1 MTPFNAL
8 SVTTALVI
16 TGSLSAA
23 HATPDDL
30 DGRYAVACDSVDIA
44 VGLQDFEFTAADGSV
59 RLTTPE
65 SHTLS
70 FDGLACD
77 PDDGW
82 GRAGNRLMV
91 ALMCAWQ
98 VDVLVGLDAVA
109 PQLCEAVADA
119 AVRALEHAGDQLG
132 GTFDL
137 TVRPGGFF
145 GVYRMVGALT
155 TRGGEVR
162 EGDWLVTR
170 SGRFATASL
179 DGIALAVPP
188 LCGLT
193 VGVLTQAIDG
203 RIDREAGYTLDADY
217 FADLSLLC
225 DVADEGEAARVGR
238 LGLTVRANVVGV
250 RE

>member
-1 MTPFNAL
+1 MSHFNL
-8 SVTTALVI
+8 SSFIAALVVI
-16 TGSLSAA
+16 GSLGVA

-30 DGRYAVACDSVDIA
+30 DGRYAVACDSIDISI
-44 VGLQDFEFTAADGSV
+44 GLQDFEFTAADGAV

-70 FDGLACD
+70 FEGLACA
-77 PDDGW
+77 PDDDF
-82 GRAGNRLMV
+82 GRFGNMLRISL
-91 ALMCAWQ
+91 LCAWQ
-98 VDVLVGLDAVA
+98 MEQLAGFDDFGPQICLAVT
-109 PQLCEAVADA
+109 DA
-119 AVRALEHAGDQLG
+119 AQRAIEHAGDQLG
-132 GTFDL
+132 GTFDV

-145 GVYRMVGALT
+145 GVYRMLGALT
-155 TRGGEVR
+155 TVGGEVR

-179 DGIALAVPP
+179 DGITLAVPP

-203 RIDREAGYTLDADY
+203 RIDRDAGYTLDASY
-217 FADLSLLC
+217 LADLSLLC
-225 DVADEGEAARVGR
+225 DVADEGEAARIGR
-238 LGLTVRANVVGV
+238 LGLTVRANVVGA